1 MGLISWPLDL
11 AGYAL
16 GAVNKGLG
24 LARANTLAIA
34 GDLVGMRGDDPLD
47 ARDPDFIRAT
57 MPANRQ
63 IANVLFRP
71 KVRGLEHIPA
81 EGPVLLVGNHSGGTM
96 IIDTFVFS
104 FAFYRY
110 FGPERRFHQLAHDLA
125 VKFPGLSAL
134 IRGYGTVPASHK
146 YAERALEAGA
156 AVLVYPGGDFES
168 FRPSWHSEEIEFGGR
183 KGFVSLALSQDV
195 PIVPVV
201 SIGGQESALF
211 VTRGERI
218 AKLLMLD
225 RLLRIKVLPVI
236 LGPPFGLSIMDLPP
250 RLPLPSQVTIKV
262 LPAIDLRDRFG
273 SEPDEDEVYEHVTA
287 VMQEALDEL
296 ADERDLPLVGT
307 VWSDRSGD
315 DDEAPAAGDGDGSK
329 ASSIGATAPWPSSA
343 GDDEE
348 REAPSV
354 HVDSSAA
361 GRSHEDG
368 ARTETA
374 DPDVPHGAA
383 NGGEAARPAPEV
395 RTVLDA
401 RPAEETPSVPEE
413 PTVAEVA
420 AEADAVDAGE
430 ADPAT
435 EFAEAIDL
443 TGVAGG
449 VEAGEADPAPEMEG
463 TATPAEA
470 AEVAEPPAPPE
481 VPATSEA
488 PVAETAAAADAT
500 LTPAPDLAPAS
511 RHLDE
516 DSSALVAEV
525 ADPGAEDGAGAELR
539 VEEPWAGYARMR
551 VPEISDHLS
560 SESDEVL
567 LAVRLYEVTHKG
579 RRGVLDAV
587 ERELKRR

>member
-11 AGYAL
+11 AGHAL

-211 VTRGERI
+211 VIRGERI

-315 DDEAPAAGDGDGSK
+315 DDEDPVEADDDGSE
-329 ASSIGATAPWPSSA
+329 ASSIGGTAPWSWA
-343 GDDEE
+343 TGEDEE
-348 REAPSV
+348 GEARSA
-354 HVDSSAA
+354 HADHSAA
-361 GRSHEDG
+361 GRSHDDG
-368 ARTETA
+368 AQTKTA

-383 NGGEAARPAPEV
+383 NGGQAGPEV

-401 RPAEETPSVPEE
+401 RPTEETPSVAEE
-413 PTVAEVA
+413 TTVAEVA
-420 AEADAVDAGE
+420 AEADAVYAGE

-435 EFAEAIDL
+435 EVVEAIDL
-443 TGVAGG
+443 PEAADG
-449 VEAGEADPAPEMEG
+449 VEAGEADLAPDMAG
-463 TATPAEA
+463 TAAISEA
-470 AEVAEPPAPPE
+470 AEEVDAPARPE
-481 VPATSEA
+481 VPATPEA
-488 PVAETAAAADAT
+488 AVAETATGAEPT
-500 LTPAPDLAPAS
+500 LTPTSDLVPAAA
-511 RHLDE
+511 HLDE
-516 DSSALVAEV
+516 EPSSLVAEV
-525 ADPGAEDGAGAELR
+525 ADPGAEGGAGAELH

-551 VPEISDHLS
+551 VREISEHMGAV
-560 SESDEVL
+560 SDEAV
-567 LAVRLYEVTHKG
+567 LAVRLYEAVHKN
-579 RRGVLDAV
+579 RRGVIEAV

>member
-1 MGLISWPLDL
+1 MGLISWPLGL
-11 AGYAL
+11 AGRGL
-16 GAVNKGLG
+16 GAINKGIG
-24 LARANTLAIA
+24 GARANTLAIA
-34 GDLVGMRGDDPLD
+34 GDLVGVRGDDLLEE
-47 ARDPDFIRAT
+47 RDQDFIRAT
-57 MPANRQ
+57 LPANRQ
-63 IANVLFRP
+63 IANALFRP

-134 IRGYGTVPASHK
+134 IRGYGTLPASHE

-201 SIGGQESALF
+201 SIGGQESAFF

-225 RLLRIKVLPVI
+225 RLLRIKVLPVV

-262 LPAIDLRDRFG
+262 LPAVDLRERFG
-273 SEPDEDEVYEHVTA
+273 SDPDEDEVYEHVTA
-287 VMQEALDEL
+287 TMQEALDEL

-315 DDEAPAAGDGDGSK
+315 DDEGPEDE
-329 ASSIGATAPWPSSA
+329 
-343 GDDEE
+343 DEE
-348 REAPSV
+348 REAPSARASV
-354 HVDSSAA
+354 PVAEPSGD
-361 GRSHEDG
+361 DG
-368 ARTETA
+368 ARAEAA
-374 DPDVPHGAA
+374 DPDVPQGAA
-383 NGGEAARPAPEV
+383 NGGEAARAAPKV

-401 RPAEETPSVPEE
+401 RAAEETPSVPDE

-420 AEADAVDAGE
+420 AAADGAQTGDA
-430 ADPAT
+430 
-435 EFAEAIDL
+435 DL
-443 TGVAGG
+443 
-449 VEAGEADPAPEMEG
+449 
-463 TATPAEA
+463 A
-470 AEVAEPPAPPE
+470 AEVAEVAEAVELPEDAEVVETEPSEVLEELEVPEEPAPPE
-481 VPATSEA
+481 LPAIPEA
-488 PVAETAAAADAT
+488 PVATEATAVAG
-500 LTPAPDLAPAS
+500 PAPTSVL
-511 RHLDE
+511 LDE
-516 DSSALVAEV
+516 EPSSLVAEV

-539 VEEPWAGYARMR
+539 VDEPWPGYARMR
-551 VPEISDHLS
+551 VREITDRLGA
-560 SESDEVL
+560 ESDEAV
-567 LAVRLYEVTHKG
+567 LAVRLYEVVHKN

>member
-1 MGLISWPLDL
+1 MGLISWPLGL
-11 AGYAL
+11 AGHAL
-16 GAVNKGLG
+16 GAVNKGIG

-34 GDLVGMRGDDPLD
+34 GDLVGGRGDDPLE

-96 IIDTFVFS
+96 IVDTFVFS

-134 IRGYGTVPASHK
+134 IRGYGTLPASHK

-201 SIGGQESALF
+201 SIGGQESAFF
-211 VTRGERI
+211 VTRGERL

-262 LPAIDLRDRFG
+262 LPAIDLRERFG
-273 SEPDEDEVYEHVTA
+273 SEPDEDEVYEHVTQT
-287 VMQEALDEL
+287 MQEALDEL
-296 ADERDLPLVGT
+296 ADERDLPVVGT

-315 DDEAPAAGDGDGSK
+315 EDEEPQYDDDESEGP
-329 ASSIGATAPWPSSA
+329 SSGATAPWPWTA
-343 GDDEE
+343 PEDEE
-348 REAPSV
+348 RETLAVERSRNGG
-354 HVDSSAA
+354 A
-361 GRSHEDG
+361 GPE
-368 ARTETA
+368 AA
-374 DPDVPHGAA
+374 DPDVPQGSA
-383 NGGEAARPAPEV
+383 NGGEAARGAPEV

-401 RPAEETPSVPEE
+401 RPAEETPSVPDE

-420 AEADAVDAGE
+420 AAPEADQAAV
-430 ADPAT
+430 
-435 EFAEAIDL
+435 
-443 TGVAGG
+443 
-449 VEAGEADPAPEMEG
+449 
-463 TATPAEA
+463 
-470 AEVAEPPAPPE
+470 EPPELPE
-481 VPATSEA
+481 VPAIPGA
-488 PVAETAAAADAT
+488 PIAE
-500 LTPAPDLAPAS
+500 PAPTVDAAPAPAQI
-511 RHLDE
+511 DE
-516 DSSALVAEV
+516 DPSSLVAEV
-525 ADPGAEDGAGAELR
+525 ADPGAEDGAGAQLR
-539 VEEPWAGYARMR
+539 VDEPWSGYARLR
-551 VPEISDHLS
+551 VPEISDQLRA
-560 SESDEVL
+560 ESDEAV
-567 LAVRLYEVTHKG
+567 LAVRLYEVTHRN